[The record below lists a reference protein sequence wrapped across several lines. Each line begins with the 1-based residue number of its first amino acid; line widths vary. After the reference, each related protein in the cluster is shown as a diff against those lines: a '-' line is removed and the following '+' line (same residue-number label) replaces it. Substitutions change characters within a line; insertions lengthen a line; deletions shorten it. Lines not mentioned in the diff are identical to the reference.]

1 MNAEIITI
9 GTELLLGEIVDTNSA
24 YLARAIRDI
33 GLDLYYLTTVGD
45 NEERTAAAIST
56 AMDRADIVITTGGL
70 GPTVDDVTRP
80 AVARATGQ
88 PLQFRPDLL
97 EQIAERFSRWGTRMS
112 SNNRQQ
118 AYVPAGAIGLENPVG
133 TAPCFIVETER
144 GGIISLPGVPREMI
158 HMMEHSVIPYLQERM
173 GAPAII
179 VARSLRT
186 AGLGESR
193 IDAVI
198 GDLERL
204 SNPTVGLAAHAGQT
218 DIRIT
223 AKASLAEEAEALIEP
238 IVQEIRDRLGIH
250 IYGEGTETV
259 EEVLLS
265 LMKEKGLTLALAEAG
280 TEGLT
285 GERLAGA
292 MHSEQVV
299 RRMVHG
305 ADWGELATELGL
317 PGAVD
322 VPLGDRAEEAAEEV
336 RQAAGTSVGLA
347 VLSELNDEGW
357 PTMAIALSTD
367 SGKQSRE
374 RGYGG
379 PPEHLITWASTLAL
393 DRLRRSLLG

>member
-1 MNAEIITI
+1 MNAEIVTI

-45 NEERTAAAIST
+45 NEERAAAAISA

-80 AVARATGQ
+80 AVARATGR

-112 SNNRQQ
+112 PNNRQQ

-173 GAPAII
+173 GAPAVI
-179 VARSLRT
+179 VARNLRT
-186 AGLGESR
+186 AGIGESR

-198 GDLERL
+198 ADLERL

-223 AKASLAEEAEALIEP
+223 AKASSAEEAEAMIEP
-238 IVQEIRDRLGIH
+238 IAQEIRDRLGIH
-250 IYGEGTETV
+250 IYGEGTDTV

-265 LMKEKGLTLALAEAG
+265 LMKEKGLTLAMAEAG

-285 GERLAGA
+285 GERLTGA
-292 MHSEQVV
+292 THSKEVV
-299 RRMVHG
+299 RRKVH
-305 ADWGELATELGL
+305 AVDWPGLASELGL
-317 PGAVD
+317 PGTVD
-322 VPLGDRAEEAAEEV
+322 VPLGDRAEEAAEQI
-336 RQAAGTSVGLA
+336 RHAAGTSVGLV
-347 VLSELNDEGW
+347 VLSEWNDEGW
-357 PTMAIALSTD
+357 PTMAIALSAG
-367 SGKQSRE
+367 SGKQSQE

-379 PPEHLITWASTLAL
+379 
-393 DRLRRSLLG
+393 